1 LVRVNKRIARRA
13 GLITPIQSSQSA
25 SFAPI
30 PQRHSPSMVRRKLEM
45 AARRQSDN
53 PVLSKADMD
62 DLIKNKE
69 SAVGIG
75 EK

>member
-1 LVRVNKRIARRA
+1 
-13 GLITPIQSSQSA
+13 
-25 SFAPI
+25 
-30 PQRHSPSMVRRKLEM
+30 MVRRKLEM

>member
-1 LVRVNKRIARRA
+1 MVRVNKRIARRA
-13 GLITPIQSSQSA
+13 GLVENKAQPTGT
-25 SFAPI
+25 FAPI